1 MAVEGLS
8 EVKKAFDN
16 LQKAGQTRVLRS
28 SLNAALVPVVK
39 ALRLAAP
46 KGTEGHKTY
55 KGRTVAPGFLSRKGI
70 VKGVRVSKDK
80 TRVFGNVR
88 LAGEA
93 WYGSMIEHGWRTGK
107 RSKKVRRASKR
118 TKGGL
123 SSGRLKELGDKR
135 IKKAGRPWFNPTVNS
150 AGPKAMDA
158 YSEKVRKTIIKEW
171 LK

>member
-8 EVKKAFDN
+8 EVKKAFGN
-16 LQKAGQTRVLRS
+16 LQKGGQIRVLRS

-39 ALRLAAP
+39 ALRAAAP
-46 KGTEGHKTY
+46 KGTEPHKTY
-55 KGRTVAPGFLSRKGI
+55 KGRTVAPGFLSRKGV
-70 VKGVRVSKDK
+70 VKGVRVAKDK

-88 LAGEA
+88 LASEA
-93 WYGSMIEHGWRTGK
+93 WYGSLIESGWRTGR
-107 RSKKVRRASKR
+107 RSKKVRRASRR

-135 IKKAGRPWFNPTVNS
+135 VKKAGRPWFNPTIDSLGDKTMN
-150 AGPKAMDA
+150 A
-158 YSEKVRKTIIKEW
+158 YSEKVRATIIKEW